1 MFLYKVKLNLYI
13 ETSLEKNY
21 FWFCNPEAGENGWII
36 EYDYSFKHP
45 EEINDNEIKYLAYSG
60 FFLRFYPVIDKI
72 TKVKHIVPPEIIEK
86 KWEDP
91 YFYNQKAG
99 EY

>member
-1 MFLYKVKLNLYI
+1 MFFYKVKLNLYI

-45 EEINDNEIKYLAYSG
+45 EEINDNEIKYISKDEKEVENKEVFKNNKIFAKQQGSKWG
-60 FFLRFYPVIDKI
+60 FVDANENM
-72 TKVKHIVPPEIIEK
+72 IV
-86 KWEDP
+86 DL
-91 YFYNQKAG
+91 F
-99 EY
+99 